1 MYYTYDNFYVTKVK
15 YIMYTVQIIELFIIT
30 MFVWLHVRVVIL
42 LTCGKH
48 VQDRTTSL
56 RGRFGAHTI
65 SLTPPLFIEVHA
77 PRQDS
82 APSYICVLGASILPL
97 STILR
102 LTFGTIPTVWWFCF
116 ILRFYDWLL
125 ELFRQYGDFAS
136 FYDFTI
142 DFWNY
147 SDSMVILLLSTILRL
162 TFGTIPTVWWFCFF
176 LRFYDWLLEL
186 FRQYGDF
193 ASFYDFT
200 IDVW

>member
-15 YIMYTVQIIELFIIT
+15 YIMYIVQIIELFIIT

-82 APSYICVLGASILPL
+82 APSCICVLGASILPL

-116 ILRFYDWLL
+116 FLRFYYWLL

-136 FYDFTI
+136 FYDLTI

-147 SDSMVILLLSTILRL
+147 SDSMVIL
-162 TFGTIPTVWWFCFF
+162 FF
-176 LRFYDWLLEL
+176 LFYLYLS
-186 FRQYGDF
+186 
-193 ASFYDFT
+193 A
-200 IDVW
+200 